1 MKEERWGDI
10 GSKYSHL
17 TSVHPC
23 YNEKM
28 HFKTARIHLPVA
40 PRCNIQCGYCIR
52 KIDKCEH
59 RPGVSSGVIESQ
71 EALDRVDKYVK
82 EMDNLKVVGIAGPA
96 EALANEQTFET
107 LRLVHE
113 KYPDLIKCIATNG
126 LLLSERVD
134 DLKAVGV
141 NTVTVTVN
149 AVNPETAAKIYHW
162 VRYHDKTY
170 KGLEAAELLVEKQWE
185 GIKAATEAELL
196 VKINTVLL
204 PEINMEEIEDIAKKA
219 AEYGAAIMNIIPL
232 IPLYDFELS
241 EPPSCED
248 LNLVR
253 TKAEEYLPQFRLC
266 QQCRADAVGVPGEEP
281 CGSPVQKRAQS
292 EYFHG

>member
-1 MKEERWGDI
+1 MKEERWGNI

-40 PRCNIQCGYCIR
+40 PKCNIQCGYCIR

-59 RPGVSSGVIESQ
+59 RPGVSSGVITPQ
-71 EALDRVDKYVK
+71 EALERVDKYVK

-126 LLLSERVD
+126 LLLSERID
-134 DLKAVGV
+134 DLKAAGV
-141 NTVTVTVN
+141 TSVTVTVN

-170 KGLEAAELLVEKQWE
+170 KGLEAAELLVKKQWE
-185 GIKAATEAELL
+185 GIKAAAEAGLL
-196 VKINTVLL
+196 VKTNTVLL

-253 TKAEEYLPQFRLC
+253 TLAEEYLPQFRLC

>member
-1 MKEERWGDI
+1 MKEERWGNI

-23 YNEKM
+23 YTEKM

-40 PRCNIQCGYCIR
+40 PKCNIQCGYCVR

-59 RPGVSSGVIESQ
+59 RPGVSSGIITPQ
-71 EALDRVDKYVK
+71 EALERVDKYVK

-96 EALANEQTFET
+96 EALANEETFET

-134 DLKAVGV
+134 DLKAAGV
-141 NTVTVTVN
+141 TSVTVTVN

-170 KGLEAAELLVEKQWE
+170 KGLEAAELLVNKQWE
-185 GIKAATEAELL
+185 GIKAATDAGLL
-196 VKINTVLL
+196 VKTNTVLL

-253 TKAEEYLPQFRLC
+253 TLAEEYLPQFRLC

-281 CGSPVQKRAQS
+281 CGSPVQKRAQT

>member
-1 MKEERWGDI
+1 MKEERWGNI

-40 PRCNIQCGYCIR
+40 PKCNIQCGYCVR

-59 RPGVSSGVIESQ
+59 RPGVSSGVIGPQ
-71 EALDRVDKYVK
+71 EALERVDKYVK

-96 EALANEQTFET
+96 EALANEETFET

-141 NTVTVTVN
+141 TSVTVTVN

-170 KGLEAAELLVEKQWE
+170 KGLEAAELLVKKQWE
-185 GIKAATEAELL
+185 GIKAATNAGLL
-196 VKINTVLL
+196 VKTNTVLL
-204 PEINMEEIEDIAKKA
+204 PEINMEEIEEIAKKA

-253 TKAEEYLPQFRLC
+253 TLAEEYLPQFRLC

>member
-1 MKEERWGDI
+1 ME
-10 GSKYSHL
+10 
-17 TSVHPC
+17 
-23 YNEKM
+23 
-28 HFKTARIHLPVA
+28 
-40 PRCNIQCGYCIR
+40 
-52 KIDKCEH
+52 
-59 RPGVSSGVIESQ
+59 
-71 EALDRVDKYVK
+71 
-82 EMDNLKVVGIAGPA
+82 NLKVVGIAGPA

-107 LRLVHE
+107 LRLVHD

-134 DLKAVGV
+134 DLKAVSV
-141 NTVTVTVN
+141 TSVTVTVN

-170 KGLEAAELLVEKQWE
+170 KGLEAAELLVKKQWE
-185 GIKAATEAELL
+185 GIKAAVEAGLL

-219 AEYGAAIMNIIPL
+219 AGYGVAIMNIIPL

-253 TKAEEYLPQFRLC
+253 TMAGEYLPQFRLC

>member
-1 MKEERWGDI
+1 MKEERWGNI

-40 PRCNIQCGYCIR
+40 PKCNIQCGYCIR

-59 RPGVSSGVIESQ
+59 RPGVSSGVITPQ
-71 EALDRVDKYVK
+71 EALERVDKYVK

-96 EALANEQTFET
+96 EALANEQTFEI

-113 KYPDLIKCIATNG
+113 KYPELIKCIATNG
-126 LLLSERVD
+126 LMLSERIN
-134 DLKAVGV
+134 DLKAAGV
-141 NTVTVTVN
+141 TSVTVTVN

-170 KGLEAAELLVEKQWE
+170 KGLEAAELLVKKQWE
-185 GIKAATEAELL
+185 GIKAAAEAGLL
-196 VKINTVLL
+196 VKTNTVLL

-253 TKAEEYLPQFRLC
+253 TLAEEYLPQFRLC

>member
-10 GSKYSHL
+10 GSKSSHL

-40 PRCNIQCGYCIR
+40 PKCNIQCGYCVR
-52 KIDKCEH
+52 TIDKCEH
-59 RPGVSSGVIESQ
+59 RPGVASGIIGPQ
-71 EALDRVDKYVK
+71 EALERVDKYVK

-96 EALANEQTFET
+96 EALANDATFET

-113 KYPDLIKCIATNG
+113 KYPDLIECIASNG
-126 LLLSERVD
+126 LLLSEKID
-134 DLKAVGV
+134 ELKEVGV
-141 NTVTVTVN
+141 NSVTVTVN

-170 KGLEAAELLVEKQWE
+170 KGLEAAELLLEKQWE
-185 GIKAATEAELL
+185 GIKAAVEAGLV

-204 PEINMEEIEDIAKKA
+204 PDINMDEIEDIAKKG
-219 AEYGAAIMNIIPL
+219 AEYGAFIMNIIPL
-232 IPLYDFELS
+232 IPLYDFEGA
-241 EPPSCED
+241 EPPTCDD
-248 LNLVR
+248 LKEVR
-253 TKAEEYLPQFRLC
+253 EVAGKYLPQFRLC
-266 QQCRADAVGVPGEEP
+266 QQCRADAVGVPGAEP
-281 CGSPVQKRAQS
+281 CGSPVQKRAQG